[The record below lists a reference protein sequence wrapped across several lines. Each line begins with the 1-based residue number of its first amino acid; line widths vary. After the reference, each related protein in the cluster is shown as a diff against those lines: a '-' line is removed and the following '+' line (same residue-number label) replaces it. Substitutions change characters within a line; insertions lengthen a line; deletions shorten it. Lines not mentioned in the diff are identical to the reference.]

1 MPLCQD
7 ITCRSW
13 SLISEINLHRT
24 SSHSLCQRPKRT
36 ALTPTRK
43 TAQMPLIFHGK
54 TGNDHRGTFGL
65 PKAFTPQ
72 PEVLAH
78 PAVKM
83 FLSHC
88 GWGGITD
95 AWFFTRQGQWSPRVW
110 KGDLWN
116 VTLLL
121 ILLNSFI

>member
-1 MPLCQD
+1 MVKLP
-7 ITCRSW
+7 TTT
-13 SLISEINLHRT
+13 E
-24 SSHSLCQRPKRT
+24 KR
-36 ALTPTRK
+36 
-43 TAQMPLIFHGK
+43 F
-54 TGNDHRGTFGL
+54 L

-95 AWFFTRQGQWSPRVW
+95 AR
-110 KGDLWN
+110 
-116 VTLLL
+116 
-121 ILLNSFI
+121 